1 MKTTG
6 LLSRIGANLTA
17 YGSTL
22 IFLLPVYVLINLSIR
37 PADDLTPPV
46 IPSSRPTFDNFITAW
61 TTSSLPGSIVTS
73 LIVTSIS
80 CIVVL
85 VIGTMASY
93 PLARSTSR
101 LSTGTFYFFMIGLL
115 LPFQLALIPLYIQM
129 RDLGLLGTVW
139 ALIIVY
145 SGVQL
150 PFTVFLITTFLRAS
164 VPLDFE
170 EAAQIDGCSPL
181 MAFWHVVVPLLR
193 PALGTCIILNSVGVW
208 NDFFTPLIY
217 LSGSGQVTIPMAI
230 FQFVGQY
237 TTNWPLIF
245 ASLLISMVPIL
256 TLYLLFQRY
265 VIQGFAGGLKG

>member
-6 LLSRIGANLTA
+6 LWSRFGANLTA
-17 YGSTL
+17 YGTTL
-22 IFLLPVYVLINLSIR
+22 IFLLPVYILINLAIR
-37 PADDLTPPV
+37 PADDLTAPV
-46 IPSSRPTFDNFITAW
+46 FPSSRPTFDNFITVW
-61 TTSSLPGSIVTS
+61 TTSPLPGSIVTS

-145 SGVQL
+145 SGVQM

-164 VPLDFE
+164 VPLDYE

-193 PALGTCIILNSVGVW
+193 PALGTCVILNSVGVW

-245 ASLLISMVPIL
+245 ASLLISMVPVL

>member
-1 MKTTG
+1 MKTG
-6 LLSRIGANLTA
+6 LRNRVGANITA
-17 YGSTL
+17 YAATL
-22 IFLLPVYVLINLSIR
+22 VFLIPVYVLINLSIR
-37 PADDLTPPV
+37 PTDDLTPPLV
-46 IPSSRPTFDNFITAW
+46 PSSRPTFDNFINAW
-61 TTSSLPGSIVTS
+61 NGSSLPGAIITS
-73 LIVTSIS
+73 LIVTTIS

-85 VIGTMASY
+85 VLGTMAAY

-115 LPFQLALIPLYIQM
+115 LPFQLALIPLYLQM
-129 RDLGLLGTVW
+129 RDLGLLGSIW

-164 VPLDFE
+164 IPLEYE
-170 EAAQIDGCSPL
+170 EAAQIDGCGPL
-181 MAFWHVVVPLLR
+181 KAFWHVVVPLLR
-193 PALGTCIILNSVGVW
+193 PALGTCIILNSVGIW

-237 TTNWPLIF
+237 VTNWPLIF
-245 ASLLISMVPIL
+245 ASLLISMVPVL
-256 TLYLLFQRY
+256 ALYLIFQRY

>member
-1 MKTTG
+1 MKTMG
-6 LLSRIGANLTA
+6 LRSRIGANITA

-37 PADDLTPPV
+37 PEDDLTPPI
-46 IPSSRPTFDNFITAW
+46 IPSSRPTFDNFVNAW
-61 TTSSLPGSIVTS
+61 TNSSLPGSIFTS
-73 LIVTSIS
+73 LAVTTLS
-80 CIVVL
+80 CLTVL
-85 VIGTMASY
+85 VLGTMASY

-101 LSTGTFYFFMIGLL
+101 LSTSTFYFFMIGLL
-115 LPFQLALIPLYIQM
+115 LPFQLALIPLYVQM

-139 ALIIVY
+139 ALVIVY

-164 VPLDFE
+164 VPLEYE
-170 EAAQIDGCSPL
+170 EAAQIDGCGPL

-193 PALGTCIILNSVGVW
+193 PALGTCVILNSVGVW

-217 LSGSGQVTIPMAI
+217 LAGSGQVTIPMAI
-230 FQFVGQY
+230 YQFVGQY

-245 ASLLISMVPIL
+245 ASLLISMIPVL
-256 TLYLLFQRY
+256 TLYLIFQRY

>member
-6 LLSRIGANLTA
+6 LWSRFGANLTA
-17 YGSTL
+17 YGTTL
-22 IFLLPVYVLINLSIR
+22 IFLLPVYILINLAIR

-46 IPSSRPTFDNFITAW
+46 VPSSRPTFDNFITAW
-61 TTSSLPGSIVTS
+61 TTSPLPGSIVTS

-164 VPLDFE
+164 VPLDYE

-193 PALGTCIILNSVGVW
+193 PALGTCVILNSVGVW

-245 ASLLISMVPIL
+245 ASLLISMVPVL